1 MQKNKNKLINKKGV
15 EVNIAELLLHDG
27 DSKAVIRG
35 QNGHLY
41 YQDLEKSMLIEEF
54 VLFMIF
60 RLRIQ
65 RELLQFTQNI
75 N

>member
-15 EVNIAELLLHDG
+15 EVDIAELLLHDG

-54 VLFMIF
+54 APNPKGIVAIYPEHKLA
-60 RLRIQ
+60 
-65 RELLQFTQNI
+65 
-75 N
+75 